1 MESKIIRG
9 LDMRKNLKLVFVLI
23 ICLGML
29 VPACALAERVDLK
42 GEKITMSILGI
53 AGWFPSKLGVDMSP
67 AFADYA
73 KQKYG
78 YDVQF
83 TFEEAPFETLFQK
96 AAASLATRSDDYNII
111 VSDSQWLGGFA
122 APGWIVK
129 LNDMI
134 DNNPDLKAI
143 EWYDKIVVDT
153 YMSYPL
159 GSDNYWGFPL
169 EGDTMVLYVRKDK
182 LLDPAERK
190 AFNEKYGFEMPKT
203 FEDFESLTY
212 PDFVKILEFFTRPEQ
227 DFYGIAQHYSKGYD
241 FVCTGAHNYIW
252 SRGGRIWDNKTG
264 QVWGVLNTPENA
276 KSLAEYKASLKYAP
290 PGAVNYDNG
299 GIMEAWNGG
308 KVFCAVM
315 WAAVGQYMMEP
326 KDGQAMIVPPP
337 AHLINGDGKPNR
349 IYSMGGQPWVINAF
363 NDKEK
368 MQVAEDFMEWWYTED
383 VQMEFARRGGNPVI
397 KSVLNKP
404 GFEDIKP
411 WFRGYKWM
419 LSTSKGRDFWHNPM
433 YAVMMAKQQEAFH
446 AYITDQVKDPKVS
459 LDYAAYHVQKLLYD
473 HGSTK
478 IKPPAE
484 GAKIELK

>member
-67 AFADYA
+67 AFAEYA

-134 DNNPDLKAI
+134 DNNPNLKAI
-143 EWYDKIVVDT
+143 EYYDQIVVDT

-190 AFNEKYGFEMPKT
+190 AFNDKFGFEMPKT

-264 QVWGVLNTPENA
+264 QVWGVLNTAENA
-276 KSLAEYKASLKYAP
+276 KSLAEYKAFSE
-290 PGAVNYDNG
+290 
-299 GIMEAWNGG
+299 I
-308 KVFCAVM
+308 C
-315 WAAVGQYMMEP
+315 
-326 KDGQAMIVPPP
+326 P
-337 AHLINGDGKPNR
+337 ARSRQL
-349 IYSMGGQPWVINAF
+349 
-363 NDKEK
+363 
-368 MQVAEDFMEWWYTED
+368 
-383 VQMEFARRGGNPVI
+383 
-397 KSVLNKP
+397 
-404 GFEDIKP
+404 
-411 WFRGYKWM
+411 
-419 LSTSKGRDFWHNPM
+419 
-433 YAVMMAKQQEAFH
+433 
-446 AYITDQVKDPKVS
+446 
-459 LDYAAYHVQKLLYD
+459 
-473 HGSTK
+473 
-478 IKPPAE
+478 
-484 GAKIELK
+484 